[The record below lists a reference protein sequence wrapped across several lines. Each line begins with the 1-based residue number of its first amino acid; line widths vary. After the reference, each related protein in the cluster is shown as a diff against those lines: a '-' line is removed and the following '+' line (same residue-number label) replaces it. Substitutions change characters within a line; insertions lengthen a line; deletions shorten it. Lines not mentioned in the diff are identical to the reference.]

1 MQLNSTSTS
10 SSDLNAD
17 MIAYIFARDTERRLE
32 EGLKNSI
39 DDIKEVIKDSTLR
52 TQESFKSMKNDM
64 TKMEENTER
73 KFTKMEEKITKM
85 EENTERKFTKMEE
98 NTDEKFTKMNGKI
111 DEISKDMTNM
121 KMFVSNANVAVVV
134 GFILLASIQ
143 PDLRSL
149 ISIILKFV
157 NV

>member
-39 DDIKEVIKDSTLR
+39 NDIKEVIKDSTLR

-64 TKMEENTER
+64 TKMEE
-73 KFTKMEEKITKM
+73 KITKM
-85 EENTERKFTKMEE
+85 EENT
-98 NTDEKFTKMNGKI
+98 DDKFTKMNGKI